1 MPIQF
6 WERIIKEFTI
16 PRKGKHHCA
25 YCCEKMT
32 IIHNRYGQ
40 KVYDFEIKFC
50 FHCGR
55 KLR

>member
-1 MPIQF
+1 MAISF
-6 WERIIKEFTI
+6 WGFVKKVFTI

-32 IIHNRYGQ
+32 IIHNRHGQ
-40 KVYDFEIKFC
+40 KVNDWEIKFC

-55 KLR
+55 KFR